1 MSLSPEDQLTSWLR
15 RRVASR
21 GADLLGDDAAFLP
34 GTRSAVTVDQHLEG
48 VHFPAGLSPAVIGRR
63 LVAVNLSD
71 VAAIGGRPTYAFLT
85 AAVPSG
91 FPTKAFLSAVERELW
106 RHGALLAGGDL
117 ARSEI
122 LSTSLTLMA
131 ERRPQSRWVR
141 RDSGRAGDRVWIG
154 GSVGESAL
162 GQQLLAAGARF
173 EGGRPRLPSHLVMDS
188 KTSARARRAIRRHLR
203 PVPQLELGA
212 WLARRRR
219 AAAID
224 ISDGLLLDL
233 GRLCRTSGVS
243 AVIDIA
249 RLELDSVFRRCAQ
262 VAALDPV
269 ELALSGGEDYV
280 LLFALPPGIRPPAA
294 LGATSI
300 GTLTSGRGV
309 KVTGSSTRKS
319 AGWDH
324 FST

>member
-1 MSLSPEDQLTSWLR
+1 MSLTPEDQLTSWLR

-34 GTRSAVTVDQHLEG
+34 GTRSAVTVDQQLEG

-85 AAVPSG
+85 LAVPPG
-91 FPTKAFLSAVERELW
+91 FPTKALLSAIERELW
-106 RHGALLAGGDL
+106 RHGAHLAGGDL
-117 ARSEI
+117 AGSEI

-131 ERRPQSRWVR
+131 ERRPRSRWVR
-141 RDSGRAGDRVWIG
+141 RDSGKAGDRLWIG
-154 GSVGESAL
+154 GSLGESAL

-173 EGGRPRLPSHLVMDS
+173 EGGRPRLSSHLAMDS

-203 PVPQLELGA
+203 PEPQLELGA

-224 ISDGLLLDL
+224 VSDGLLLDL
-233 GRLCRTSGVS
+233 GRLCRASGVG
-243 AVIDIA
+243 AVIDIR
-249 RLELDSVFRRCAQ
+249 RLELDSVFRRCAA

-294 LGATSI
+294 LGARAI

-309 KVTGSSTRKS
+309 DVTGSSTPHFS
-319 AGWDH
+319 GWDH
-324 FST
+324 LSA